1 MATNSDQKL
10 IFDDLDFNKILN
22 QSSRFIKI
30 GAIVFFLIISI
41 LILNYIRMI
50 YTDYL
55 WYEQLGFESILLK
68 EVFTKLILIFSGWFI
83 ASSFL
88 GINIY
93 FANKISNG
101 PIEYDVDGSILNL
114 YKKITFWVYLVII
127 LLFGLIAG
135 LILSGSWLEIL
146 MFFNF
151 QEFNE
156 LDPVFGRDIS
166 FYVFQLPVFHI
177 IQGWVL
183 TISILSLIITGAVY
197 LINSVIRGVKF
208 EMNSSNWVQISLILA
223 FIMFILSIGN
233 FLSRWDIPL
242 TEGGLVD
249 GALYTDINIKKTGL
263 LVLSIV
269 GIIISCILLANIYIK
284 NNKIV
289 FGSIISWFVLL
300 TIVTILLPMS
310 IQRFVVRPAEYVKE
324 AEYISRNIEFT
335 KKAFGLNNIE
345 NIFLPIDDNT
355 ISQQTIAENSE
366 TINNIRLWDHKPL
379 LSVYKQI
386 QLIRPYYDFI
396 DADVD
401 RYEINSK
408 SSQVLLS
415 PREVAPEKL
424 TEDAR
429 TWINQKLVYT
439 HGIGFAMSPVTDF
452 TLEGRPQFY
461 AKDIPNNGL
470 IPVKDHSNKN
480 SEEEFVVSNPRIY
493 YGENDYPYSIVNTKT
508 KELDYQTDE
517 GDLFRVNYW
526 GSGGV
531 VLDSTFKKLLYALE
545 FRDLNILISGEIT
558 NKSLIQ
564 YRRSLKERISQIVP
578 FLTLDADPYIVADK
592 ENLIWIQDAYTSS
605 DKYPY
610 SQYET
615 YIEDDSIN
623 YIRNSVKVTVNA
635 FEGDV
640 NFYLWDEQDPIVLTY
655 QKVFP
660 DLFTSKSDIS
670 NHMKKHTRYPQ
681 DLFTLQA
688 KIYSKYHMENTQNFY
703 NDEDLWEFSK
713 EKFGN
718 KDDLKEVAPYYVIM
732 KLPGQDSTEFV
743 QLIPYTPNQRK
754 NLIGWLAARSDG
766 ENFGK
771 LLSFSF
777 PKDRQIDGTEQV
789 EARIDNDQD
798 ISAWFSLRCV
808 EGSSCIRG
816 NLLVV
821 PLGGSILYAEPIY
834 IQAEGVDFPELKKVI
849 LASGEKVVMEDSLE
863 LALEALLGISDINEI
878 KAFENTNENNL
889 NEKYLDITEVDV
901 KEMTEIINNL
911 KDILGELENK
921 LDLFKN
927 KVD

>member
-55 WYEQLGFESILLK
+55 WYEQLGFQSILLK

-223 FIMFILSIGN
+223 FIMFILSVGN

-355 ISQQTIAENSE
+355 ISQQTVAENSE

-452 TLEGRPQFY
+452 TLEGRPEFY

-470 IPVKDHSNKN
+470 IPVKAHSNKN

-615 YIEDDSIN
+615 YFEDDSIN

-670 NHMKKHTRYPQ
+670 NHVKKHTRYPQ

>member
-55 WYEQLGFESILLK
+55 WYEQLGFQSILLK
-68 EVFTKLILIFSGWFI
+68 EVFTKLILIFSGGFI

-156 LDPVFGRDIS
+156 LDPVFDRDIS

-223 FIMFILSIGN
+223 FIMFILSVGN

-452 TLEGRPQFY
+452 TLEGRPEFY

-615 YIEDDSIN
+615 YFEDDSIN

>member
-55 WYEQLGFESILLK
+55 WYEQLGFQSILLK

-156 LDPVFGRDIS
+156 LDPVFDRDIS

-452 TLEGRPQFY
+452 TLEGRPEFY

-615 YIEDDSIN
+615 YFEDDSIN

>member
-55 WYEQLGFESILLK
+55 WYEQLGFQSILLK

-183 TISILSLIITGAVY
+183 TISILSLIITCAVY

-452 TLEGRPQFY
+452 TLEGRPEFY

>member
-55 WYEQLGFESILLK
+55 WYEQLGFQSILLK

-452 TLEGRPQFY
+452 TLEGRPEFY

-615 YIEDDSIN
+615 YVEDDSIN